1 MAAESDPR
9 ILSAIFD
16 TVSSYAGTRP
26 MVLGICGAQ
35 GSGKST
41 LARAVE
47 EAASAGGIAAAT
59 LSLDDL
65 YLTRAEREELARTV
79 HPLLRTRGVPGT
91 HDIGIGLAVL
101 DALGCGEAVRLPRF
115 DKASDDRFPPSRWP
129 RAPEATQLLIMEG
142 WCLGARPQAPEAL
155 REPINVLE
163 GQDDPDGIWRQYANE
178 ALAGA
183 YQTLFARI
191 DVLVLLAAPGFEIVF
206 DWRLQQEQELRERV
220 GSDAPGLM
228 STAGIA
234 RFIEH
239 YERLTRHI
247 LAEMP
252 ARADILVRLAED
264 RTPLEI
270 RASAASR

>member
-1 MAAESDPR
+1 
-9 ILSAIFD
+9 
-16 TVSSYAGTRP
+16 

-47 EAASAGGIAAAT
+47 EAACAKGIPAAT

-65 YLTRAEREELARTV
+65 YLTRAERDELARSV

-91 HDIGIGLAVL
+91 HDVGIGLAVL

-115 DKASDDRFPPSRWP
+115 DKASDDRFPPSRWS
-129 RAPEATQLLIMEG
+129 RAPEGNQLLIMEG
-142 WCLGARPQAPEAL
+142 WCLGARPQDRDAL

-163 GQDDPDGIWRQYANE
+163 GQDDPEGIWRRYAND
-178 ALAGA
+178 ALAGV

-191 DVLVLLAAPGFEIVF
+191 DVLVLLAAPSFDVVF

-220 GSDAPGLM
+220 GPDAPGLM
-228 STAGIA
+228 SATGVA
-234 RFIEH
+234 RFVEH

-252 ARADILVRLAED
+252 PRADILVSLAED
-264 RTPLEI
+264 RSPLEI
-270 RASAASR
+270 RVSAASR